1 MNQFFVMMK
10 MNFTTKQ
17 RRISVN
23 NTNTNLQ
30 QSQTNYELNQA
41 CNIIQINGNYISMQG
56 ERENWAVL
64 FTQVPKVV

>member
-1 MNQFFVMMK
+1 

-41 CNIIQINGNYISMQG
+41 YLRMSMMDRIRNNGEPCKSCG
-56 ERENWAVL
+56 
-64 FTQVPKVV
+64 K

>member
-41 CNIIQINGNYISMQG
+41 YLRMSMMDRIRNNGEPCKSCG
-56 ERENWAVL
+56 
-64 FTQVPKVV
+64 K